1 MSDDTEQACSLIAK
15 AIAIAR
21 RAKNERAGNFL
32 KLANDNLRHPE
43 PRMLYDV
50 LQLPAKERDSIDFGN
65 VYVTTE
71 ELSELADISRTT
83 IRTLVNGGYL
93 PQEQRGLYRL
103 HDFFE
108 GWRDYHER
116 PR

>member
-1 MSDDTEQACSLIAK
+1 MSDAIDEALEHVAK
-15 AIAIAR
+15 ALAIAR
-21 RAKNERAGNFL
+21 RAKNDRAQKFL
-32 KLANDNLRHPE
+32 TLAADNLRHLE
-43 PRMLYDV
+43 PRMLHDV
-50 LQLPAKERDSIDFGN
+50 LRLPQKERDSIDFGN

-71 ELSELADISRTT
+71 ELCDLAEISRTT

-108 GWRDYHER
+108 AWRDYQER

>member
-1 MSDDTEQACSLIAK
+1 MSDDIEQACSLVAK

-21 RAKNERAGNFL
+21 RAKNERAENFL
-32 KLANDNLRHPE
+32 RLANENLRHPG
-43 PRMLYDV
+43 PRMLHDV
-50 LQLPAKERDSIDFGN
+50 NELSAKEREGIDFGN
-65 VYVTTE
+65 VFVTTE

-108 GWRDYHER
+108 GWRDYLER